1 MAFVVS
7 RDTSHGTT
15 ETRLTAVFMYFE
27 YSCVTTSVQ
36 LKITNPRGGGRIH
49 AKTANYGLVVVYMD
63 RA

>member
-1 MAFVVS
+1 MRS
-7 RDTSHGTT
+7 RGSGIPPNRFLGYELGIH
-15 ETRLTAVFMYFE
+15 EILIY
-27 YSCVTTSVQ
+27 TTSVQ